1 MEMAESAALIRSES
15 ARRYVDG
22 RMGRWG
28 VVMLYP
34 DRLASVNVRAELW
47 GCFFGPVAMVAAGW
61 PVTEDAG
68 AFHAIIGV
76 LLGSTIGRFIDRRR
90 AARKMAAGGA
100 GATTIPLDAIG
111 SLRTDGT
118 TRSSGQ
124 FAAEALLVPT
134 AGPRSWRVSATT
146 SPRLMVATRSIAS
159 PLSTIANVTSWWR
172 GTTAVIA
179 SASASVSAS
188 FTCASRSV
196 TTSSAFVGA
205 DAVAAWGSTPA
216 PAVTLAASTI
226 ERTGS

>member
-28 VVMLYP
+28 VVLLYP

-61 PVTEDAG
+61 PVTADGG

-100 GATTIPLDAIG
+100 GATIIQLDRID
-111 SLRTDGT
+111 SLRTDRT
-118 TRSSGQ
+118 TRWSGQ
-124 FAAEALLVPT
+124 FAVETLV
-134 AGPRSWRVSATT
+134 V
-146 SPRLMVATRSIAS
+146 
-159 PLSTIANVTSWWR
+159 
-172 GTTAVIA
+172 TTADGTEYGFRGRVGSLEAEIA
-179 SASASVSAS
+179 
-188 FTCASRSV
+188 
-196 TTSSAFVGA
+196 G
-205 DAVAAWGSTPA
+205 AVAGLGREVRATPLGL
-216 PAVTLAASTI
+216 AVTPQPVSDGA
-226 ERTGS
+226 

>member
-28 VVMLYP
+28 VVLLYP

-47 GCFFGPVAMVAAGW
+47 GCFFGPVVMIAAGW

-100 GATTIPLDAIG
+100 GATIIPLDAIG
-111 SLRTDGT
+111 SLRTDRT
-118 TRSSGQ
+118 TRWSGQ
-124 FAAEALLVPT
+124 FAVETLV
-134 AGPRSWRVSATT
+134 V
-146 SPRLMVATRSIAS
+146 
-159 PLSTIANVTSWWR
+159 
-172 GTTAVIA
+172 TTADGTEYGFLGRTGYLQADIA
-179 SASASVSAS
+179 SALAERGRDVRA
-188 FTCASRSV
+188 
-196 TTSSAFVGA
+196 
-205 DAVAAWGSTPA
+205 TPLGL
-216 PAVTLAASTI
+216 AVTPRAVDSGA
-226 ERTGS
+226 

>member
-61 PVTEDAG
+61 PVTADAG

-100 GATTIPLDAIG
+100 GATIIPLDAIG
-111 SLRTDGT
+111 SLRTDRT
-118 TRSSGQ
+118 TRWSGQ
-124 FAAEALLVPT
+124 FAVETLV
-134 AGPRSWRVSATT
+134 V
-146 SPRLMVATRSIAS
+146 
-159 PLSTIANVTSWWR
+159 
-172 GTTAVIA
+172 TTADGTEYGFRGRIGSLQTEIA
-179 SASASVSAS
+179 GTLAGLGREVRA
-188 FTCASRSV
+188 
-196 TTSSAFVGA
+196 
-205 DAVAAWGSTPA
+205 TPLGL
-216 PAVTLAASTI
+216 AVTPQAVSSGA
-226 ERTGS
+226 

>member
-28 VVMLYP
+28 VVLLYP

-61 PVTEDAG
+61 PVTADGG

-100 GATTIPLDAIG
+100 GATIIPLDRID
-111 SLRTDGT
+111 SLRTDRT
-118 TRSSGQ
+118 TRLNGM
-124 FAAEALLVPT
+124 FAVETLV
-134 AGPRSWRVSATT
+134 V
-146 SPRLMVATRSIAS
+146 
-159 PLSTIANVTSWWR
+159 
-172 GTTAVIA
+172 TTADGTEYGFRGRIGSLQTEIA
-179 SASASVSAS
+179 
-188 FTCASRSV
+188 
-196 TTSSAFVGA
+196 G
-205 DAVAAWGSTPA
+205 
-216 PAVTLAASTI
+216 TLAGLGREVRATPLGLAVIPQPVSN
-226 ERTGS
+226 GA

>member
-28 VVMLYP
+28 VVLLYP

-61 PVTEDAG
+61 PVTADAG

-100 GATTIPLDAIG
+100 GATIIPLDAIG
-111 SLRTDGT
+111 SLRTDRT
-118 TRSSGQ
+118 TRWSGQ
-124 FAAEALLVPT
+124 FAVETLV
-134 AGPRSWRVSATT
+134 V
-146 SPRLMVATRSIAS
+146 
-159 PLSTIANVTSWWR
+159 
-172 GTTAVIA
+172 TTADGTEYGFRGRIGSLQTEIA
-179 SASASVSAS
+179 GTLAGLGREVRA
-188 FTCASRSV
+188 
-196 TTSSAFVGA
+196 
-205 DAVAAWGSTPA
+205 TPLGL
-216 PAVTLAASTI
+216 AVTPQPVSSGA
-226 ERTGS
+226 